1 MGTTMTVFRG
11 IFAAVVSLVLLTTAF
26 SIRAADVSS
35 LNLNVN
41 AECQNGI
48 ALFQIV
54 NKGDRW
60 PDSAMLNIYRAV
72 DRTLINRR
80 RLRMAKDQQASFRVS
95 KGTRPDD
102 QLAIY
107 IEPNWYKRE
116 FRFDGLVSCR

>member
-1 MGTTMTVFRG
+1 MGTAMTVFRE
-11 IFAAVVSLVLLTTAF
+11 IFVAVVGLVLLVTAL
-26 SIRAADVSS
+26 SVRAADGKS
-35 LNLNVN
+35 LNLDVN
-41 AECQNGI
+41 AECQNGV

-72 DRTLINRR
+72 DRTLLNRR

-95 KGTRPDD
+95 KGTRPGD

-107 IEPNWYKRE
+107 IDPNWYKRE

>member
-1 MGTTMTVFRG
+1 MTVFRG
-11 IFAAVVSLVLLTTAF
+11 IFAAAVGLVLLMTAF
-26 SIRAADVSS
+26 PVRATDGKS

-41 AECQNGI
+41 ADCQNGI

-54 NKGDRW
+54 NKGDCW
-60 PDSAMLNIYRAV
+60 PDSAMLNVYRAV
-72 DRTLINRR
+72 YRTLINRR

-95 KGTRPDD
+95 KGTRPGD

-107 IEPNWYKRE
+107 IDPNWYKRE